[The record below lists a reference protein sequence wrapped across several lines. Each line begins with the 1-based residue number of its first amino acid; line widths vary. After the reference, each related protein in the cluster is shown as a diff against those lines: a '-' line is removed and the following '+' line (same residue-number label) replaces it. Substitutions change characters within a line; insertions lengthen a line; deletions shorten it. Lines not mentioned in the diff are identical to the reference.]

1 MSLAKILIFYYFF
14 INRVGILYKN
24 LVNFA
29 IYEKKDSSQMLE
41 DIRKNIE
48 RLIALYEGER
58 QQKERLVLELR
69 QRDEEIDSYKKQI
82 ADLERQVDNLKL
94 TEAFTAP
101 AGSGDAAKE
110 KIDRLITEIDR
121 CISLLEK

>member
-1 MSLAKILIFYYFF
+1 
-14 INRVGILYKN
+14 
-24 LVNFA
+24 
-29 IYEKKDSSQMLE
+29 MLE

-82 ADLERQVDNLKL
+82 ADVERQVDNLKL

>member
-1 MSLAKILIFYYFF
+1 
-14 INRVGILYKN
+14 
-24 LVNFA
+24 
-29 IYEKKDSSQMLE
+29 MLE
-41 DIRKNIE
+41 DIRNNIE

-58 QQKERLVLELR
+58 QRKAMLELEL
-69 QRDEEIDSYKKQI
+69 QQKKAEIDSYRKQI
-82 ADLERQVDNLKL
+82 TDLERQVDNLKL

>member
-1 MSLAKILIFYYFF
+1 MAKILIFYYFF

-58 QQKERLVLELR
+58 QQKERLDLELR

>member
-1 MSLAKILIFYYFF
+1 MAKILIFYYFF

-58 QQKERLVLELR
+58 HQKERLVLELR

>member
-1 MSLAKILIFYYFF
+1 MAKILIFYYFF

-121 CISLLEK
+121 CISLLEN

>member
-1 MSLAKILIFYYFF
+1 MAKILIFYYFF

-58 QQKERLVLELR
+58 QQKERLVLKLR

>member
-1 MSLAKILIFYYFF
+1 MAKILIFYYFF
-14 INRVGILYKN
+14 IKRVGILYKN

-48 RLIALYEGER
+48 KLIALYEGER

>member
-1 MSLAKILIFYYFF
+1 MAKILIFYYFF

-24 LVNFA
+24 LVNFS
-29 IYEKKDSSQMLE
+29 ISEKKDSSQMLE

>member
-1 MSLAKILIFYYFF
+1 MAKILIFYYFF

>member
-1 MSLAKILIFYYFF
+1 MAKIFIFYYFF

>member
-1 MSLAKILIFYYFF
+1 MAKILIFYYFF

-58 QQKERLVLELR
+58 QQKERLALELR

-121 CISLLEK
+121 CFSLVEK

>member
-1 MSLAKILIFYYFF
+1 MAKILIFYYFF

-29 IYEKKDSSQMLE
+29 IYEKKDSSQILE